1 MSKRNKNKRFVL
13 PKDLDSCTFVHFT
26 THFLC
31 TKKNLVS
38 PIFGNRSRENRVE
51 MLVYE
56 YEKGIA
62 LDNEFQ
68 NPRWVTT
75 GLEGSIEHD

>member
-1 MSKRNKNKRFVL
+1 MYQ
-13 PKDLDSCTFVHFT
+13 
-26 THFLC
+26 
-31 TKKNLVS
+31 KNLVS
-38 PIFGNRSRENRVE
+38 PIFGNQSRENRVE

-75 GLEGSIEHD
+75 GLGGSIEHD